1 MGGVFEINVKTDFSA
16 AHCLREYDG
25 DCERLHGHNWTVEL
39 SVRCRGLNEIGI
51 GVDFRDAKKA
61 LKDIV
66 GRLDHNHLNELP
78 AFRKEN
84 PTSENIA
91 RFLYGELS
99 RKLNADGVKVSRV
112 KVFETPAAGVCY
124 WEE

>member
-1 MGGVFEINVKTDFSA
+1 
-16 AHCLREYDG
+16 
-25 DCERLHGHNWTVEL
+25 
-39 SVRCRGLNEIGI
+39 LNEIGI
-51 GVDFRDAKKA
+51 GGDFRDAKKA

-78 AFRKEN
+78 AFQKEN

>member
-1 MGGVFEINVKTDFSA
+1 LTTTTSTS
-16 AHCLREYDG
+16 CL
-25 DCERLHGHNWTVEL
+25 
-39 SVRCRGLNEIGI
+39 
-51 GVDFRDAKKA
+51 
-61 LKDIV
+61 
-66 GRLDHNHLNELP
+66 LP
-78 AFRKEN
+78 EGN

-112 KVFETPAAGVCY
+112 KVSETPAAGVCY